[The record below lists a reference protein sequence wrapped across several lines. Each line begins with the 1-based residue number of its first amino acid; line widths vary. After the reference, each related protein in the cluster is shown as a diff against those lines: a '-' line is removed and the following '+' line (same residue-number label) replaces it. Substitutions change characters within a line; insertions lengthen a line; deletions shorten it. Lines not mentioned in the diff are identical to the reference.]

1 MGTAESILLLIVT
14 GTSSNPDKTMFSRIQ
29 DKHYKDIENTQEIE
43 EFILFVYAI
52 WIVYDLLKEAVLSNR

>member
-52 WIVYDLLKEAVLSNR
+52 